1 MQPFIPLHSRIN
13 GLIQKQLTGG
23 ERMWPC
29 GWWSTVWR
37 ASSQGLEYN
46 HRPHTREHTCTY
58 TYKHTHTHTEKTIYI
73 LLERSQ
79 NIINKR
85 GNRTTTRKEKEEF
98 FLNCVLIFFFFF
110 KLCKYVCTFMKL
122 LFTFHY
128 TLYNDNKGF
137 LFYFPNL
144 LTYTCGF
151 YSSVCGIRYNT
162 YPFIL

>member
-1 MQPFIPLHSRIN
+1 MQPFIPLHSHIN

-46 HRPHTREHTCTY
+46 HRPHTREHTCTD
-58 TYKHTHTHTEKTIYI
+58 THKHTRTRKTIYI

-79 NIINKR
+79 NTVSKKK
-85 GNRTTTRKEKEEF
+85 TF
-98 FLNCVLIFFFFF
+98 FLYCVLIYIYVLHFAN
-110 KLCKYVCTFMKL
+110 VCTFRKL

-128 TLYNDNKGF
+128 TLCYDSKCL
-137 LFYFPNL
+137 LFYFP
-144 LTYTCGF
+144 LTMLFVESLPVYKIAVNNVHLWDLQFCQF
-151 YSSVCGIRYNT
+151 HVVYD
-162 YPFIL
+162 